1 MRWAGIIAYGV
12 FHFNYKMESVPAAV
26 NDDVE
31 VVESVEGYP
40 TTEEAFDSG
49 WLKVSDL
56 HEIYYEQSGKEDG
69 NPVIYV

>member
-1 MRWAGIIAYGV
+1 MAICLFKLVSI
-12 FHFNYKMESVPAAV
+12 KMETIPAV
-26 NDDVE
+26 NVDVE

-40 TTEEAFDSG
+40 TTEETFDSG